1 MFPVASVA
9 TTVAATALEGGIV
22 GGVASA
28 LTSGAAGGLGA
39 WYLRIGDMIK
49 RHHPISAK
57 KLQSL
62 KDFLLEK
69 CEEAHEVS
77 NKVIKGEID
86 RISKETGDEVRHVET
101 NTQKEITELHSS
113 SHMLNK
119 LPKDLEDG
127 RKKVEEIFEY
137 INTLHW

>member
-1 MFPVASVA
+1 MFPVVCAA

-28 LTSGAAGGLGA
+28 FTSGVASAFTSGVASAFTSGVAGGLGA
-39 WYLRIGDMIK
+39 WYIRIGDMIK

-69 CEEAHEVS
+69 CEEPTKSA
-77 NKVIKGEID
+77 
-86 RISKETGDEVRHVET
+86 RR
-101 NTQKEITELHSS
+101 
-113 SHMLNK
+113 
-119 LPKDLEDG
+119 
-127 RKKVEEIFEY
+127 
-137 INTLHW
+137 